1 MRMAVALSSCMSQRV
16 AAVHDDVCELKAAIL
31 KSAAIR
37 KSGVLEPDQ
46 ARTLVAR
53 SLRFAD
59 EVP

>member
-1 MRMAVALSSCMSQRV
+1 MSQRV

-37 KSGVLEPDQ
+37 KSVVLEPDQ

>member
-1 MRMAVALSSCMSQRV
+1 MSQRV